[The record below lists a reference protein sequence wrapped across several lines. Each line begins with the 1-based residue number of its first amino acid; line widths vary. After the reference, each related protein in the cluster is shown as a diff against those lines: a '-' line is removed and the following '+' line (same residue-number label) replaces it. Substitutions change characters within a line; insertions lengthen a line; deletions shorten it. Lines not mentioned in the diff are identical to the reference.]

1 MLATAASAHATEV
14 TVAGFAF
21 AGDYKSAAGRYP
33 YSFKVFEGLNGKA
46 AGGMNLSRSI
56 TERTKNVKNPALELR
71 PPGDLVSLKS
81 SNQALMATL
90 LLSGETISTEKFGSY
105 YKTFVNLRGDALIF
119 DYKNQTVVQSYP
131 VSVVLFDASTVKP
144 SSDKIEAYVKDLLLR
159 EDNRGLISQFTKRL
173 ETAALPNPGTKTVQV
188 KKADVSKEVLAK
200 MPEAL
205 RADPKAVE
213 SMIADSFGAI
223 LSAKT
228 GVPML
233 PNSLGHA
240 GGQMSMRLENGDE
253 FNLKVG
259 EGDYLFDVKLDR
271 FAKIETSKSNV
282 STGYVYGVYGNVHF
296 YEPALGTDIIK
307 SDFKNGEAALIPA
320 GQESSDDFPAYQ
332 DAIRGMFLKLADALN
347 QPESKWITTAASAKN
362 ILEQVN
368 SARVILGTC
377 K

>member
-1 MLATAASAHATEV
+1 MGGAVSAHATEV

-21 AGDYKSAAGRYP
+21 AGDYKAASSRYP
-33 YSFKVFEGLNGKA
+33 YSFKVFEALNNKA
-46 AGGMNLSRSI
+46 QDRMNLSRSI
-56 TERTKNVKNPALELR
+56 TERTKDIKNPALELR
-71 PPGDLVSLKS
+71 PPGDLVNLKS
-81 SNQALMATL
+81 SDQALMATL

-131 VSVVLFDASTVKP
+131 VSVVLFDAASEKP
-144 SSDKIEAYVKDLLLR
+144 SDDKLKAYVEDLLLR
-159 EDNRGLISQFTKRL
+159 EDNRGLISQFSKRL
-173 ETAALPNPGTKTVQV
+173 ETATLPNPGTKTVQV
-188 KKADVSKEVLAK
+188 KKAAVAPEALAV

-233 PNSLGHA
+233 PNSLGHV
-240 GGQMSMRLENGDE
+240 GGQMSLRLENGDDL
-253 FNLKVG
+253 NLKVG
-259 EGDYLFDVKLDR
+259 EGDYLFDVKLNK
-271 FAKIETSKSNV
+271 FAKIETSKTNV

-296 YEPALGTDIIK
+296 YEPALGTDFIN
-307 SDFKNGEAALIPA
+307 SDFKNGENALIPA

-332 DAIRGMFLKLADALN
+332 DAIRGLFLKLADALN
-347 QPESKWITTAASAKN
+347 QPGSKWITTAASEKN
-362 ILEQVN
+362 ILEQVD